1 MIKNPSCAV
10 SVIIP
15 TYNRATVL
23 EEAVESVL
31 NQTFRNFELLIID
44 DGSTDHTPQIVEKYR
59 DKIKYLFQINKG
71 PAAARN
77 FGIQNSEGNFI
88 CFLDSDDRWLKNKLD
103 VQVDLIRSDPD
114 IKICYTDEIWMRH
127 GVRVNQKHVH
137 RKYSGWIYQKCLPL
151 CIISPSSVMIH
162 REVFDRVGF
171 FDESLIVCEDYDL
184 WLRISRVYPITFIP
198 EPLIIK
204 YGGHRDQLSHQ
215 FLGMDVF
222 RIRALEKILAE
233 NGLETV
239 DRNATVKMLQKK
251 CTILAN
257 GCFKHGRIDEAEYY
271 LSIQSKYKK
280 ILNTKPRSGHES
292 H

>member
-1 MIKNPSCAV
+1 MAPKTKKSSSDI

-23 EEAVESVL
+23 EHAIESVL
-31 NQTFRNFELLIID
+31 RQTYQNIELLIVD
-44 DGSTDHTPQIVEKYR
+44 DGSTDHTRQVVEKYQSHVT
-59 DKIKYLFQINKG
+59 YLSQLNKG

-77 FGIQNSEGNFI
+77 FGIQNSQGDLI
-88 CFLDSDDRWLKNKLD
+88 CFLDSDDRWVENKLK
-103 VQVDLIRSDPD
+103 VQVDLILSDPD

-162 REVFDRVGF
+162 REVFGRVGL
-171 FDESLIVCEDYDL
+171 FDESMTVCEDYDL
-184 WLRISRVYPITFIP
+184 WLRISRFYPVTFIP
-198 EPLIIK
+198 KPLIIK
-204 YGGHRDQLSHQ
+204 YGGHRDQLSQQ

-239 DRNATVKMLQKK
+239 DRNATVKMLQK
-251 CTILAN
+251 
-257 GCFKHGRIDEAEYY
+257 
-271 LSIQSKYKK
+271 
-280 ILNTKPRSGHES
+280 
-292 H
+292 